1 MDIPWRIKSVLWWH
15 AMSKQQTDKPLIKI
29 GKEGT
34 GVSSILFFLP
44 SEKSYAPIAAYFVKK
59 DQDVPDKKMEYIVH
73 EDGAHFYSEQLKQN
87 LITFSDEDL
96 NKFGF
101 INSPKILDRIKSFQ
115 YDALV
120 DLNQS
125 MDQPL
130 SLLALEL
137 DISMKIGFQ
146 SPIADQLYT
155 LVIEPSPS
163 GFLEKSY
170 ETIERL
176 LGLV

>member
-1 MDIPWRIKSVLWWH
+1 
-15 AMSKQQTDKPLIKI
+15 
-29 GKEGT
+29 
-34 GVSSILFFLP
+34 
-44 SEKSYAPIAAYFVKK
+44 
-59 DQDVPDKKMEYIVH
+59 MEYIVH

-101 INSPKILDRIKSFQ
+101 INSSKILDQIKSFQ